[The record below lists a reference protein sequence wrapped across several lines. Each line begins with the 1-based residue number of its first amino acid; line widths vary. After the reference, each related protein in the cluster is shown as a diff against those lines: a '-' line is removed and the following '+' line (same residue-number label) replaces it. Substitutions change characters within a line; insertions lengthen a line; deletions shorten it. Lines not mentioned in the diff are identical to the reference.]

1 MKMKHYITAA
11 CLLGLTTASNPIVL
25 QSSVLHLLD
34 GLPYGIDGET
44 LFELGRLIKKMR
56 DMQLGQLV
64 DDVKKERVG
73 LYTFGGKKY
82 GITALAEIEAQC
94 KNDAVAT
101 AELQKVL
108 HEIKKDFIAA
118 TKPFIN
124 QIQQQ
129 KGLVMKLMVESC
141 ERRGVPNSGM
151 LNWGETQ
158 AGHEEDSFEKLIPNL
173 TAMNKF
179 MSELGNFMG
188 DIFQSCPKGY
198 KQYEEIIRKQRAIG
212 VPKK

>member
-1 MKMKHYITAA
+1 MKTRQFIAIT
-11 CLLGLTTASNPIVL
+11 CLLGLNTYSDAIVL

-56 DMQLGQLV
+56 DMLLGQLI

-73 LYTFGGKKY
+73 LYLFKGKKY
-82 GITALAEIEAQC
+82 GITALAELETQY
-94 KNDAVAT
+94 KNDATAT

-129 KGLVMKLMVESC
+129 KSLVMKLMVESC
-141 ERRGVPNSGM
+141 ERRGVPNSSM

-158 AGHEEDSFEKLIPNL
+158 AGHEEESFEKLIPNL

-179 MSELGNFMG
+179 LNELGNFMG

-212 VPKK
+212 VQKK